1 MKLPQ
6 EIRESLVIAIDDYFE
21 TENDD
26 PDAVSLAEACCRLI
40 QVASED
46 ADYEEVDDLVSALE
60 AAAELEEG
68 LHESLEFEFA
78 KNDELELTGEDVVQ
92 VIVRVAGIVWT
103 DDGIAEDELDSMD
116 SYPDDEEDY

>member
-26 PDAVSLAEACCRLI
+26 PDAASLAEACLRLLD
-40 QVASED
+40 QAAED
-46 ADYEEVDDLVSALE
+46 ADYEESEDLVTDIE
-60 AAAELEEG
+60 NAAELEDG
-68 LHESLEFEFA
+68 LHDALEFEFA

-92 VIVRVAGIVWT
+92 VIERVAGLEWT
-103 DDGIAEDELDSMD
+103 DDGMDEDDLDSLD
-116 SYPDDEEDY
+116 GYPDEDDY